1 MGQTTHAISGTG
13 TLRRYR
19 AAGGPRLLL
28 AIRSWATWNFFARVG
43 TIDRNTIFSL
53 SPRSGHHRRYVTPR
67 RRRRQTPSRF
77 ERDHPRRPTVGN
89 LHTRRLA
96 WRGERDR
103 RKHEP
108 RWDGS
113 RRNGEAL
120 KCARDQRR
128 DRIGSGE
135 IGSAHTLR
143 RALAHSAIRRAAGG
157 L

>member
-1 MGQTTHAISGTG
+1 MLNFVFI
-13 TLRRYR
+13 LRRR
-19 AAGGPRLLL
+19 TSPK
-28 AIRSWATWNFFARVG
+28 V
-43 TIDRNTIFSL
+43 RNT
-53 SPRSGHHRRYVTPR
+53 PQVPKAV
-67 RRRRQTPSRF
+67 PSRF
-77 ERDHPRRPTVGN
+77 ERDHPRHPTDGN

-96 WRGERDR
+96 WRGARDR
-103 RKHEP
+103 RERKP
-108 RWDGS
+108 RRDGS

-157 L
+157 LESVGDCAPQWGKARKQGGKGCRRSQGESAPTTPQK